1 MARSPSLI
9 TRLPAVLLI
18 GAAAYIIAEE
28 RYLTPVSIALI
39 VLGILISWSLT
50 LANQWER
57 AVILRLGRL
66 HAIRGPGLFLLIPL
80 VDRVNDWIDMRI
92 QTTDFNAERAL
103 TKDTVP
109 VGVDAIV
116 FWQVHDAGRA
126 AMEITDYRSAGA
138 RVSQTSLRE
147 MIGDSELSQLLS
159 NRHAADE
166 KLKTDIAA
174 KTAEWGVS
182 VISVEIRDVSIPTAL
197 EDAMSRQAQAE
208 REKQARIVL
217 ASAEEEVALR
227 FVAAAE
233 HFAGHPAA
241 LQLRSMNLI
250 YEMTK
255 ERGTTIL
262 LPSTMVDSMSAA
274 GALNIAA
281 LGAKAAPKS

>member
-1 MARSPSLI
+1 MPRATPLV
-9 TRLPAVLLI
+9 TRLPAILLI
-18 GAAAYIIAEE
+18 GVAAYITLIE
-28 RYLTPVSIALI
+28 RRPTVLAI
-39 VLGILISWSLT
+39 VLVVLGLLITWSLM

-66 HAIRGPGLFLLIPL
+66 HSIRGPGLFWLIPL
-80 VDRVNDWIDMRI
+80 IDRVNDWVDTRI

-116 FWQVHDAGRA
+116 FWQVHDAARA
-126 AMEITDYRSAGA
+126 AMEITDYRSAVA

-147 MIGDSELSQLLS
+147 MIGDAELSQLLS
-159 NRHAADE
+159 NRKAADE
-166 KLKTDIAA
+166 KLKTDIAE

-182 VISVEIRDVSIPTAL
+182 IISVEIRDVSIPAAL

-217 ASAEEEVALR
+217 ASAEVEVAQR

-233 HFAGHPAA
+233 QFAGHPAA

-262 LPSTMVDSMSAA
+262 LPSAMVDSMSAA
-274 GALNIAA
+274 GALNLAA
-281 LGAKAAPKS
+281 LGQAKPAA

>member
-1 MARSPSLI
+1 MARSTPLI
-9 TRLPAVLLI
+9 TRLPALLLI
-18 GAAAYIIAEE
+18 GAAALITIEAQ
-28 RYLTPVSIALI
+28 RPTALAI
-39 VLGILISWSLT
+39 LLVVVGVLISWSLM

-66 HAIRGPGLFLLIPL
+66 HAIRGPGLFWLIPL

-126 AMEITDYRSAGA
+126 AMEITDYRSAVA

-147 MIGDSELSQLLS
+147 MIGDAELSQLLS
-159 NRHAADE
+159 NRKIADE

-174 KTAEWGVS
+174 KTSGWGVS
-182 VISVEIRDVSIPTAL
+182 IISVEIRDVSIPSAL

-217 ASAEEEVALR
+217 ASAEEEVARR
-227 FVAAAE
+227 FVLAAE
-233 HFAGHPAA
+233 HFVGHPAA

-262 LPSTMVDSMSAA
+262 LPSAMVDSMSAA
-274 GALNIAA
+274 GIVNLAA
-281 LGAKAAPKS
+281 LGTATAPKS